1 MRLDATPVEIH
12 CLIEAMHEEV
22 RAFNQL
28 TDLGWTLHDVP
39 QGYPS
44 YSHLQQL
51 EAWAVVNCQGKFK
64 RMGTTWAFELVSD
77 YTWFVMRWE

>member
-1 MRLDATPVEIH
+1 MTLEVTPEDIH
-12 CLIEAMHEEV
+12 CFFEQMHEEV
-22 RAFNQL
+22 HAFNQL
-28 TDLGWTLHDVP
+28 IESGWHKYDVSR
-39 QGYPS
+39 GYTS